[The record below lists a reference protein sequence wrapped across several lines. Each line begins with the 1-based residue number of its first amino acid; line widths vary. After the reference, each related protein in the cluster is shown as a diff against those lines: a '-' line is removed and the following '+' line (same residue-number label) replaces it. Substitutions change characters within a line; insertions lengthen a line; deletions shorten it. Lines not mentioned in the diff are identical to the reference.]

1 MCLVDHALQHF
12 FLSFCSSSPPPPPS
26 LSLSFSACLSVRLS
40 FSLSVS
46 PPIHGD
52 RGRNYYFLTS
62 TKRLILQ
69 RSIYRTLRWHRTS
82 ANGTANDCVLLVPLH
97 LPHYTQFSA
106 GDLIGFSQSSSSFSH
121 SFLFPSPPLFRLFYS
136 PLPFACAHSYYRS
149 EDHFL
154 SKTFD
159 RRFWNCV
166 I

>member
-1 MCLVDHALQHF
+1 MITRFTILF
-12 FLSFCSSSPPPPPS
+12 FLFSIPLSFFS
-26 LSLSFSACLSVRLS
+26 LSLYLCLSLS

-46 PPIHGD
+46 PPINSD

-106 GDLIGFSQSSSSFSH
+106 GDLIGFPLILLRFLPARSSPRFIFFSFFPF
-121 SFLFPSPPLFRLFYS
+121 SFYMRSLALSVGRSFPFENF
-136 PLPFACAHSYYRS
+136 
-149 EDHFL
+149 
-154 SKTFD
+154 
-159 RRFWNCV
+159 
-166 I
+166 